1 MLRYSSNH
9 WLRNSISSLRLY
21 QPQPPP
27 QRLQLVTT
35 TTATSQL
42 RTMAAHHT
50 STAVRPT
57 VVGKPILAN
66 RVRMMGRSNVIMRQQ
81 QQQQRGMGGNSSL
94 PKPQSEDAVLFGG
107 HSTEPEGWETTIYV
121 GYTLSLILCFC
132 ILYFEPETGIDN
144 WANQEARV
152 RLKLKEEHGWTDDMF
167 QFGIHYQ
174 NLNEVELKQQWD
186 KFSNKTLKMDED
198 DDDDDDDE

>member
-1 MLRYSSNH
+1 MLRYSSNYH
-9 WLRNSISSLRLY
+9 WLRNSFSSLRHN
-21 QPQPPP
+21 QRQPPP
-27 QRLQLVTT
+27 QRLVTT

-50 STAVRPT
+50 TSTTVRPT

-66 RVRMMGRSNVIMRQQ
+66 RVCMMGRSNVIMRQQ
-81 QQQQRGMGGNSSL
+81 QQQQRGMGGNATTL

-174 NLNEVELKQQWD
+174 NLNEAELKQQWD

-198 DDDDDDDE
+198 DDDDDDE